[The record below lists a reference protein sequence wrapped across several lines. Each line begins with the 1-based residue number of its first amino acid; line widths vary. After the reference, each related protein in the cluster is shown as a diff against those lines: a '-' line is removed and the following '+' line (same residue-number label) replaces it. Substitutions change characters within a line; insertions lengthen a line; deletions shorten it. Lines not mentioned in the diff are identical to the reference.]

1 MDEHR
6 SGYSLKA
13 PGHGAGPSLRL
24 PGRGPFPRVDEHLVE
39 AEVTRDEI
47 IGGRRVVAMPALPPH
62 ADRQSIIDRVVGS
75 CVASGYTTA
84 AELLTRVDEES
95 DFGIDVC
102 VRKDGDDP
110 ATGARYLEELA
121 FEVVSEQDLGDV
133 TEKAERMHRRGV
145 RRIFAIFLKRP
156 RVCEWSAESGG
167 WRTLDRDSQLEDPCL
182 ETSLPVAA
190 LLDAA
195 AAAVAVVKGLAAQGN
210 PEIQRREDVA
220 RSEGRAEGVAGS
232 ILRLL
237 ETRGITVSEAQR
249 QEILSCRDLARLD
262 GWLVRAASA
271 SSAGEVLSK
280 R

>member
-24 PGRGPFPRVDEHLVE
+24 PGRGPFPQVDEHLVE

-95 DFGIDVC
+95 DFGTDVC

-110 ATGARYLEELA
+110 ETGARYLEELA

-167 WRTLDRDSQLEDPCL
+167 WRTLDRDSQIEDPCL
-182 ETSLPVAA
+182 VTSLPVAA

-271 SSAGEVLSK
+271 SSAGEVVSEP
-280 R
+280 

>member
-24 PGRGPFPRVDEHLVE
+24 PGRGPFPQVDEHLVE

-95 DFGIDVC
+95 DFGTDVC

-110 ATGARYLEELA
+110 ETGARYLEELA

-167 WRTLDRDSQLEDPCL
+167 WRTLDRDSQIEDPCL
-182 ETSLPVAA
+182 VTSLPVAA

-237 ETRGITVSEAQR
+237 GTRGITVSEAQR

-271 SSAGEVLSK
+271 SSAGEVVSEP
-280 R
+280 

>member
-13 PGHGAGPSLRL
+13 PGHAGAVPSLRL

-182 ETSLPVAA
+182 VTSLPVAA

-210 PEIQRREDVA
+210 PEIQRREDA
-220 RSEGRAEGVAGS
+220 ARAEGEFRGRPGEGRKAGQK
-232 ILRLL
+232 
-237 ETRGITVSEAQR
+237 VSPSRFSGFWQR
-249 QEILSCRDLARLD
+249 AVSR
-262 GWLVRAASA
+262 
-271 SSAGEVLSK
+271 
-280 R
+280 